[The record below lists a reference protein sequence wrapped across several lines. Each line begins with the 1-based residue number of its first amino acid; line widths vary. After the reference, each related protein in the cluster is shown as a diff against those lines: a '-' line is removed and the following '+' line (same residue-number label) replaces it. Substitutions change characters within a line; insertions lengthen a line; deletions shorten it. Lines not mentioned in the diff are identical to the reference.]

1 MRGCMMAASN
11 RRTRKL
17 KLLIGVVLIAACV
30 GYLVYGGIQETIVYF
45 VTPSE
50 LHAKGT
56 SAYGKSLRLGGL
68 VKQGSWSK
76 EPGTLFHTFELV
88 DDTSTVKVAF
98 RGIPPD
104 LFGEGRGALV
114 EGSYGSDGVFQAK
127 TILAKHSEE
136 YKAADDHASKD
147 SRAIMYNSV
156 IKSNQSQ

>member
-1 MRGCMMAASN
+1 MAASN
-11 RRTRKL
+11 RRIRQL
-17 KLLIGVVLIAACV
+17 KLLIGAVVIAAGV

-68 VKQGSWSK
+68 VREGSWSK
-76 EPGTLFHTFELV
+76 EPGTLSHAFELV

-114 EGSYGSDGVFQAK
+114 EGSYGPDGLFQAK

-136 YKAADDHASKD
+136 YKAAEDHAAKD
-147 SRAIMYNSV
+147 SREIMYNSV
-156 IKSNQSQ
+156 IKGNQTP

>member
-1 MRGCMMAASN
+1 MAASN
-11 RRTRKL
+11 RRTHRL
-17 KLLIGVVLIAACV
+17 KLLVGVVVIAACI
-30 GYLVYGGIQETIVYF
+30 GYLIYGGIQETIVYF

-68 VKQGSWSK
+68 VKAGSWSK
-76 EPGTLFHTFELV
+76 EPGTLFQTFDLA
-88 DDTSTVKVAF
+88 DDTATVKVAY

-114 EGSYGSDGVFQAK
+114 EGSYGQDGLFHAK

-136 YKAADDHASKD
+136 YKAAEDHTSTDA
-147 SRAIMYNSV
+147 REIMYNSV
-156 IKSNQSQ
+156 IKGNQTR

>member
-1 MRGCMMAASN
+1 MAASQ
-11 RRTRKL
+11 RRTRRL
-17 KLLIGVVLIAACV
+17 KLLIGAGVIAACV
-30 GYLVYGGIQETIVYF
+30 GYLVYGGIQETLVYF

-68 VKQGSWSK
+68 VREGSWTK

-88 DDTSTVKVAF
+88 DDSSAVKVAF

-114 EGSYGSDGVFQAK
+114 EGNYGPDGVFRGK

-136 YKAADDHASKD
+136 YKAAEDHASKD
-147 SRAIMYNSV
+147 SREIMYKSV
-156 IKSNQSQ
+156 IKGNQPQ

>member
-1 MRGCMMAASN
+1 MAVSN
-11 RRTRKL
+11 RRARRL
-17 KLLIGVVLIAACV
+17 KLLIGAAVVAACI
-30 GYLVYGGIQETIVYF
+30 GYLLYGGIQETIVFF

-56 SAYGKSLRLGGL
+56 SAYGKYLRLGGL
-68 VKQGSWSK
+68 VKAGSWMQ

-88 DDTSTVKVAF
+88 DESSTVKVAF

-114 EGSYGSDGVFQAK
+114 EGSYGPEGLFHAK

-136 YKAADDHASKD
+136 YKAAGDHASTE
-147 SRAIMYNSV
+147 SREMMYNSV
-156 IKSNQSQ
+156 VKEGQGQ